1 MFEWISENWGTV
13 LVSLVLSV
21 IVGLVIFGMIRE
33 KKAGKASSCHCGCSG
48 SCSGCPGSCAC
59 HAAAKKK

>member
-1 MFEWISENWGTV
+1 MFEWISENWGTI

-33 KKAGKASSCHCGCSG
+33 KKAGKASCHCGCSG